1 MTIPRNLSNLAPGAS
16 STGVLGV
23 SYGGTNL
30 TTLTAANNALYS
42 TSASALTAGTLPVA
56 AGGTGSTT
64 LTANNVLLGNGT
76 SALQVVA
83 PGASGNLLTSNGTTW
98 ASTAAPASSSGWVYI
113 TSVTSSGAATIDV
126 ESSFD
131 STYDTYVIVAN
142 NVKGTS
148 ANQMSM
154 RLKIGGSYLTS
165 NYVWSGFL
173 TSSGTGSILAN
184 IDSSNVAIFSSIN
197 NSNTSVDSLNYITY
211 IYSPSS
217 TTLNKQVSW
226 LISGTGSNSTTQQ
239 TSQVF
244 AMNTTNTSALTGVR
258 FYQNSSGNIS
268 GTFRLYGIK
277 TS

>member
-16 STGVLGV
+16 SAGVLGV

-42 TSASALTAGTLPVA
+42 TSASVLTAGTLPVA

-76 SALQVVA
+76 SALQAVA

-98 ASTAAPASSSGWVYI
+98 ASSAAPASSSGWVYI

-148 ANQMSM
+148 NNLICM

-165 NYVWSGFL
+165 NYVYSGFFV
-173 TSSGTGSILAN
+173 SSGSSTVFAN
-184 IDSSNVAIFSSIN
+184 YDSSTNAIYTGFG
-197 NSNTSVDSLNYITY
+197 NSNTSADSLNYITY

-226 LISGTGSNSTTQQ
+226 LASGTLNSTTQQ

-244 AMNTTNTSALTGVR
+244 AMNSTNTSALTGVR
-258 FYQNSSGNIS
+258 FYLNSSGNIS